1 MIDITSGVTP
11 KHFLRGEWFVG
22 TALLTSAV
30 YIPLWYAGVSIW
42 PATLIAAAVGFT
54 FRVLALHF
62 KWEEPEPWEPR
73 AGDSP
78 HGRRRGKPPR
88 PPRCRRNS
96 AHPRRHRYPGPAAAQ
111 PLMAQ
116 EAAYMMQARA
126 VAPGRFSPRN
136 VYLPAQISVG
146 AVLALNFLLLLDN
159 LIPTRWGTIGLEA
172 LLLLSLVI
180 TTPRDPREES
190 RAHRRLQA
198 ALISLLAVANGVAV
212 VQLARFLVLGGN
224 ADGRSLILSGLVVW
238 MTNIV
243 LFGLIFWELDRG
255 GPRARARS
263 EGQKPDFQFPQMT
276 DERLS
281 RDGTR
286 SSSTISTF
294 RSPTRHH

>member
-1 MIDITSGVTP
+1 
-11 KHFLRGEWFVG
+11 
-22 TALLTSAV
+22 
-30 YIPLWYAGVSIW
+30 
-42 PATLIAAAVGFT
+42 
-54 FRVLALHF
+54 
-62 KWEEPEPWEPR
+62 
-73 AGDSP
+73 
-78 HGRRRGKPPR
+78 
-88 PPRCRRNS
+88 
-96 AHPRRHRYPGPAAAQ
+96 
-111 PLMAQ
+111 
-116 EAAYMMQARA
+116 MMQARA
-126 VAPGRFSPRN
+126 VTPGRFSPRN

-263 EGQKPDFQFPQMT
+263 EGQKSDFQFPQMT
-276 DERLS
+276 DEGLS
-281 RDGTR
+281 RGWHPEFFDYLYVSFTN
-286 SSSTISTF
+286 STSL
-294 RSPTRHH
+294 SPADTMPLSRRVKGLMAVQALASFLLLALVVSRAVSILG